1 MPQRHLDRLTPVD
14 ASFLHQEGPVSHMHI
29 GGLTVMEGPP
39 PSMDEFLEQI
49 RRRLHL
55 VPRYRHKLAYTALDS
70 GRPVWI
76 DDPSFNLD
84 YHVRHTA
91 LPAPGGWDQLQDLTA
106 RIFSQQLDRS
116 KPLWEMW
123 LIEGLEEDRFALI
136 TKTHHSLIDGIAGV
150 DLATVLFDISP
161 NPPQLAN
168 SGRPWQPRSEPGTTH
183 LLAAGVQGALRTGI
197 ALVEGAMD
205 AFAHPERALSKARE
219 AAEGVGEIIWAGLNP
234 APETPLNVPIG
245 PHRRFV
251 AVASQLDDMK
261 TIKNAFGGTVND
273 VVLAVVAGALRSF
286 LISRGRRTE
295 GVEMRALV
303 PVSVRSEHEH
313 EEGGNRIVVMRGP
326 LPVYISDPL
335 NRLRFVSQAMDGLK
349 ESKQALGAEVIS
361 GAQNFAP
368 PTILAQA
375 SRLNFSTRLF
385 NLIVTNVPGPQFPLY
400 VLGREM
406 LQAIPV
412 AFLPENHSLAIAI
425 MSYNGQMNFGLLG
438 DFDALPDIDVIG
450 ENIAE
455 ELATL
460 LALAR
465 ESAATPA

>member
-1 MPQRHLDRLTPVD
+1 
-14 ASFLHQEGPVSHMHI
+14 MHI
-29 GGLTVMEGPP
+29 GGLTVVEGPP
-39 PSMDEFLEQI
+39 PTMSEFLEQI

-55 VPRYRHKLAYTALDS
+55 VPRYRHKLASTALDS

-76 DDPSFNLD
+76 DDPSFNLE
-84 YHVRHTA
+84 YHIRHTA
-91 LPAPGGWDQLQDLTA
+91 LPSPGRWEQLCGLTA

-123 LIEGLEEDRFALI
+123 LIEGLEDDRFALI

-150 DLATVLFDISP
+150 DLATVLFDLSP
-161 NPPQLAN
+161 DPPPIRH
-168 SGRPWQPRSEPGTTH
+168 SGRPWKPHPEPNAAELVGAG
-183 LLAAGVQGALRTGI
+183 LRGAVRGGIELA
-197 ALVEGAMD
+197 EGAID
-205 AFAHPERALSKARE
+205 ALAHPEHALARARE
-219 AAEGVGEIIWAGLNP
+219 AAEGVGEIVWAGLNP

-245 PHRRFV
+245 PHRRFFGIGCKL
-251 AVASQLDDMK
+251 ADFK
-261 TIKNAFGGTVND
+261 TVKNAFGGTVND
-273 VVLAVVAGALRSF
+273 VVLAVVTGALRSF
-286 LISRGRRTE
+286 LISRGRRTA

-303 PVSVRSEHEH
+303 PVSVRVEDEHAQ
-313 EEGGNRIVVMRGP
+313 GGNRIVVMRGP
-326 LPVYISDPL
+326 LPVYISDPVH
-335 NRLRFVSQAMDGLK
+335 RLRFVSQAMDGLK
-349 ESKQALGAEVIS
+349 ESKQALGAEVIA

-406 LQAIPV
+406 LEAYPI
-412 AFLPENHSLAIAI
+412 AFLPENHALAIGI

-438 DFDALPDIDVIG
+438 DYDALPDIDAISDS
-450 ENIAE
+450 ISD

-460 LALAR
+460 VSLAR
-465 ESAATPA
+465 EAVPARA